1 MKAFKG
7 FNKDMTCC
15 GFQYEEGQTYKTEQA
30 ELCETGF
37 HACERPLD
45 CFSYYAPGNSVYRE
59 VELEDVS
66 SERKDDS
73 KIVGK
78 RIKIGAELDIAGLCK
93 AQFQYVKEHT
103 TFEYTDPERATAG
116 NYGAATA
123 GDYGAATAGD
133 YGAAT
138 AGYSGA
144 ATAGYSGAAT
154 AGAAG
159 SAPAGDCGVATA
171 GNRGAAI
178 AGDYGAA
185 TARGCS
191 AVGKNGIACAR
202 GNDVRVMG
210 GIGAILVI
218 VKEEHNSYNIDCWK
232 AFVVDGEKIKADTWY
247 GLRDGE
253 LVELK
258 E

>member
-7 FNKDMTCC
+7 FNKDMTCR
-15 GFQYEEGQTYKTEQA
+15 GFQYEKGKTYETDEA
-30 ELCETGF
+30 RLCETGF

-45 CFSYYAPGNSVYRE
+45 CFSYYAPGSSVYRE
-59 VELEDVS
+59 VELDDVS
-66 SERKDDS
+66 EERESDNS

-116 NYGAATA
+116 YRGAATAGNCGAATA
-123 GDYGAATAGD
+123 GD
-133 YGAAT
+133 
-138 AGYSGA
+138 SGA
-144 ATAGYSGAAT
+144 ATAGYRGAATAGDSGAAT
-154 AGAAG
+154 AGD
-159 SAPAGDCGVATA
+159 S
-171 GNRGAAI
+171 
-178 AGDYGAA
+178 GAA
-185 TARGCS
+185 TAGDSGAATSRGCS

-202 GNDVRVMG
+202 GNNVKVMG
-210 GIGAILVI
+210 DIGALLVI
-218 VKEEHNSYNIDCWK
+218 AEEKTNSYDIDCWK
-232 AFVVDGEKIKADTWY
+232 VFVVDGEKIKANTLY
-247 GLRDGE
+247 GLRDSE

>member
-78 RIKIGAELDIAGLCK
+78 KIKIGAGLDIASLCK
-93 AQFQYVKEHT
+93 AQFDYVKEHT
-103 TFEYTDPERATAG
+103 MQEHTDDGAATAG

-123 GDYGAATAGD
+123 GDCGAATAGNH
-133 YGAAT
+133 GA
-138 AGYSGA
+138 
-144 ATAGYSGAAT
+144 
-154 AGAAG
+154 
-159 SAPAGDCGVATA
+159 ATA
-171 GNRGAAI
+171 GNRGAA
-178 AGDYGAA
+178 
-185 TARGCS
+185 TSRGFS
-191 AVGKNGIACAR
+191 TVGENGIACAR
-202 GNDVRVMG
+202 GNDVKVMG

-218 VKEEHNSYNIDCWK
+218 AEEKRDSYDIDCWK
-232 AFVVDGEKIKADTWY
+232 AFVVDGEKIKADTCY

>member
-7 FNKDMTCC
+7 FNKDMTCR
-15 GFQYEEGQTYKTEQA
+15 GFQYEEGKTYETDEA
-30 ELCETGF
+30 RLCETGF

-78 RIKIGAELDIAGLCK
+78 KIKIGAGLDIASLCK
-93 AQFQYVKEHT
+93 AQFDYVKEHT
-103 TFEYTDPERATAG
+103 MQEHTDD
-116 NYGAATA
+116 GA
-123 GDYGAATAGD
+123 
-133 YGAAT
+133 
-138 AGYSGA
+138 
-144 ATAGYSGAAT
+144 
-154 AGAAG
+154 
-159 SAPAGDCGVATA
+159 ATA
-171 GNRGAAI
+171 GNRGAA
-178 AGDYGAA
+178 
-185 TARGCS
+185 TSRGFS
-191 AVGKNGIACAR
+191 TVGENGIACAR
-202 GNDVRVMG
+202 GNDVKVMG

-218 VKEEHNSYNIDCWK
+218 AEEKRDSYDIDCWK

>member
-7 FNKDMTCC
+7 FNKDMTCR
-15 GFQYEEGQTYKTEQA
+15 GFQYEKGKTYETDEA
-30 ELCETGF
+30 RLCETGF

-116 NYGAATA
+116 
-123 GDYGAATAGD
+123 D
-133 YGAAT
+133 
-138 AGYSGA
+138 
-144 ATAGYSGAAT
+144 SGAAT
-154 AGAAG
+154 AGAFGAATAG
-159 SAPAGDCGVATA
+159 NCGAATAGDSGAATAGDSGAATA
-171 GNRGAAI
+171 GNRGAAT
-178 AGDYGAA
+178 AGNRGAA
-185 TARGCS
+185 TAGNSGAATSRGCS

-202 GNDVRVMG
+202 GNNVKVMG
-210 GIGAILVI
+210 DIGALLVI
-218 VKEEHNSYNIDCWK
+218 AEEKTNSYDIDCWK
-232 AFVVDGEKIKADTWY
+232 VFVVDGEKIKANTLY
-247 GLRDGE
+247 GLRDSE